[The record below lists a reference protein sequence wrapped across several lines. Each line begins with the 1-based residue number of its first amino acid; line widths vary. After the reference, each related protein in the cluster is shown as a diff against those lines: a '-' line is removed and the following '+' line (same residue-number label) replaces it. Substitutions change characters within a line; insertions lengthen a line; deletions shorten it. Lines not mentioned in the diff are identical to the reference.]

1 MIIYNKILF
10 NFNKSSKNK
19 FVNYNKQTTLKTN
32 KFQQLKTIKQF
43 RINSIINKIWYWCKI
58 SSSKIILLITVMVYN
73 HCKIKNKIIKSKYYC
88 QIHSNFKN
96 FNKY

>member
-43 RINSIINKIWYWCKI
+43 RINSIINKI
-58 SSSKIILLITVMVYN
+58 
-73 HCKIKNKIIKSKYYC
+73 
-88 QIHSNFKN
+88 
-96 FNKY
+96 